1 MNEEQ
6 FTIIYNK
13 ALDLLSRREHSKKEI
28 SDKLLIRFDDKEII
42 DLVINKL
49 NSNNLI
55 NDYRFAELYVMSR
68 KRKGFGP
75 KKISFE
81 LLGKGINESV
91 SKEIIS
97 NEGGWNQ
104 VAKKVFTKKFKEG
117 PCQEPK
123 LKLKQK
129 SFHFCALILASW
141 QTWKIHQQFGVY
153 HQFAE

>member
-1 MNEEQ
+1 MSEEQ

-42 DLVINKL
+42 DSVINKL

-55 NDYRFAELYVMSR
+55 YDYRFAELYVMSR

-75 KKISFE
+75 KKIAFE
-81 LLGKGINESV
+81 LSGKGINESV

-104 VAKKVFTKKFKEG
+104 VAKKVFIKKFKDG
-117 PCQEPK
+117 PCHESK
-123 LKLKQK
+123 IKLKQK
-129 SFHFCALILASW
+129 SFLQNRGFTFKEIES
-141 QTWKIHQQFGVY
+141 V
-153 HQFAE
+153 FANDML

>member
-1 MNEEQ
+1 MSEEQ
-6 FTIIYNK
+6 YTSIYNK

-42 DLVINKL
+42 DSVINKL

-75 KKISFE
+75 TKIAFE

-91 SKEIIS
+91 SKEVIS

-129 SFHFCALILASW
+129 SFLKNRGFTFREIES
-141 QTWKIHQQFGVY
+141 V
-153 HQFAE
+153 FANDML

>member
-1 MNEEQ
+1 
-6 FTIIYNK
+6 
-13 ALDLLSRREHSKKEI
+13 
-28 SDKLLIRFDDKEII
+28 
-42 DLVINKL
+42 
-49 NSNNLI
+49 
-55 NDYRFAELYVMSR
+55 MSR

-75 KKISFE
+75 KKIAFE

-123 LKLKQK
+123 LKLKKK
-129 SFHFCALILASW
+129 SFLQNRGFTFREI
-141 QTWKIHQQFGVY
+141 
-153 HQFAE
+153 

>member
-1 MNEEQ
+1 MSEEQ
-6 FTIIYNK
+6 FTSIYNK
-13 ALDLLSRREHSKKEI
+13 ALDLISRREHTKKEI
-28 SDKLLIRFDDKEII
+28 RDKLLIRFDDKDVISS
-42 DLVINKL
+42 VINKL

-55 NDYRFAELYVMSR
+55 DDYRFAELYVISR

-75 KKISFE
+75 KKIAFE
-81 LLGKGINESV
+81 LLGKGINDSV

-104 VAKKVFTKKFKEG
+104 TAKKVFTKKFKEG

-129 SFHFCALILASW
+129 TFLQNRGFTFKEIESVFVNDML
-141 QTWKIHQQFGVY
+141 
-153 HQFAE
+153 

>member
-1 MNEEQ
+1 MSEEQ
-6 FTIIYNK
+6 HTSIYNK
-13 ALDLLSRREHSKKEI
+13 ALDLLSRREHSKKEL

-42 DLVINKL
+42 DSVINKL

-75 KKISFE
+75 KKIAFE
-81 LLGKGINESV
+81 LLSKGINESV

-129 SFHFCALILASW
+129 SFLQNRGFTFREIES
-141 QTWKIHQQFGVY
+141 V
-153 HQFAE
+153 FANDML

>member
-1 MNEEQ
+1 MSEEQ
-6 FTIIYNK
+6 FTSIYNK
-13 ALDLLSRREHSKKEI
+13 ALDLISRREHSKKEI
-28 SDKLLIRFDDKEII
+28 RDKLLIRFDDRDVINS
-42 DLVINKL
+42 VINKL

-55 NDYRFAELYVMSR
+55 DDYRFAELYVISR

-75 KKISFE
+75 KKIAFE
-81 LLGKGINESV
+81 LLGKGINDSV

-104 VAKKVFTKKFKEG
+104 TAKKVFTKKFKEG

-129 SFHFCALILASW
+129 TFLQNRGFTFKEIESVFVNDML
-141 QTWKIHQQFGVY
+141 
-153 HQFAE
+153 

>member
-1 MNEEQ
+1 MSEEQ
-6 FTIIYNK
+6 FTSIYNK
-13 ALDLLSRREHSKKEI
+13 ALDLISRREHSKKEI
-28 SDKLLIRFDDKEII
+28 RDKLLIRFDDKDVINS
-42 DLVINKL
+42 VINKL

-55 NDYRFAELYVMSR
+55 DDYRFAELYVISR

-75 KKISFE
+75 KKIAFE
-81 LLGKGINESV
+81 LLGKGINDSV

-104 VAKKVFTKKFKEG
+104 TAKKVFTKKFKEG

-129 SFHFCALILASW
+129 TFLQNRGFTFKEIESVFVNDML
-141 QTWKIHQQFGVY
+141 
-153 HQFAE
+153 

>member
-1 MNEEQ
+1 MSEEQ
-6 FTIIYNK
+6 FTSIYNK
-13 ALDLLSRREHSKKEI
+13 ALDLISRREHSKKEI
-28 SDKLLIRFDDKEII
+28 RDKLLIRFDDKDVISS
-42 DLVINKL
+42 VINKL

-55 NDYRFAELYVMSR
+55 DDYRFAELYVISR

-75 KKISFE
+75 KKIAFE
-81 LLGKGINESV
+81 LLGKGINDSV

-104 VAKKVFTKKFKEG
+104 TAKKVFTKKFKEG

-129 SFHFCALILASW
+129 TFLQNRGFTFKEIESVFVNDML
-141 QTWKIHQQFGVY
+141 
-153 HQFAE
+153 

>member
-75 KKISFE
+75 KKIAFE

-129 SFHFCALILASW
+129 S
-141 QTWKIHQQFGVY
+141 
-153 HQFAE
+153 